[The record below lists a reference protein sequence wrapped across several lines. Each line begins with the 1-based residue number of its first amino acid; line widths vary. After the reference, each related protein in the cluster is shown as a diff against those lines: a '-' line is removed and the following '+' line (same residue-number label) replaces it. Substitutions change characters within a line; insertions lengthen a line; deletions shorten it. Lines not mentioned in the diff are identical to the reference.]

1 MSFCEFVVNCVDGCG
16 ALLVLKWVSTF
27 YMFMLSLSLD
37 QSLQT
42 PQIANEARARA
53 RARIADEIHCGVVW
67 RDEETHQAGFLG
79 LFYLFILFIDLSD
92 LW

>member
-42 PQIANEARARA
+42 PQIANEAQA
-53 RARIADEIHCGVVW
+53 RARIADEVHCGVVW
-67 RDEETHQAGFLG
+67 RDQETHEAGFLG
-79 LFYLFILFIDLSD
+79 LFFYL
-92 LW
+92 